1 MEGFSAESSLPRT
14 EAPRKPWHGL
24 HKALADPLR
33 IRLLEWLFE
42 APRSARELADC
53 AGLPADRLYYHLGQL
68 ERAGL
73 IEVAEYRS
81 LARGKVE
88 RVYAPA
94 QTEPPGDDADPEE
107 TAALLGSMLQATAM
121 DITAACRARQAG
133 GRREIDLHLG
143 TLRLT
148 DEALA
153 ELPADRWRWWLIA
166 NAPETADVDFSVRR
180 FAADTDKDLADVFGN
195 LVIRLVRFAVQAFDG
210 RVPAGGEPAERER
223 RLAVEI
229 GGSVERLRTHHEAV
243 ELRRAAAETRAI
255 WSRANAYLQDAAP
268 WASIKSDRAQAAVAA
283 RTALALV
290 HLGAVV
296 AWSIVPDLAGRVL
309 RLFGDETSV
318 PRWPERPAEQLL
330 ATDGGR
336 PIDPIAPLVT
346 KLTDAEVD
354 RLTVRFAGGV

>member
-1 MEGFSAESSLPRT
+1 MEDITAESGRSRT
-14 EAPRKPWHGL
+14 DAPRKPWHGL

-42 APRSARELADC
+42 APRSARQLADC

-68 ERAGL
+68 EQAGL
-73 IEVAEYRS
+73 IEVVEYRP

-153 ELPADRWRWWLIA
+153 ELRGHIEQL
-166 NAPETADVDFSVRR
+166 TAR
-180 FAADTDKDLADVFGN
+180 FANPGADGTVTRVVLTLVDLDDRPDAD
-195 LVIRLVRFAVQAFDG
+195 
-210 RVPAGGEPAERER
+210 PPP
-223 RLAVEI
+223 
-229 GGSVERLRTHHEAV
+229 GSPV
-243 ELRRAAAETRAI
+243 
-255 WSRANAYLQDAAP
+255 
-268 WASIKSDRAQAAVAA
+268 
-283 RTALALV
+283 
-290 HLGAVV
+290 
-296 AWSIVPDLAGRVL
+296 
-309 RLFGDETSV
+309 
-318 PRWPERPAEQLL
+318 
-330 ATDGGR
+330 
-336 PIDPIAPLVT
+336 
-346 KLTDAEVD
+346 
-354 RLTVRFAGGV
+354 